1 MVVDIVLTPEEQEE
15 LTARTRAQS
24 LRNDDVR
31 RARLILMLSR
41 GDSYSDIEKAL
52 DCQPSY
58 IVRWKTR
65 SWRTG
70 SPGYIRDIG
79 VAVRRNVRRNWK
91 HGSCTGR
98 QRNSTKVR
106 TA

>member
-31 RARLILMLSR
+31 RARLILMLSL

-65 SWRTG
+65 FMADRLAGLYSRHRGSRAAKRT
-70 SPGYIRDIG
+70 
-79 VAVRRNVRRNWK
+79 RNWK
-91 HGSCTGR
+91 PGSCTGR
-98 QRNSTKVR
+98 QRNRTTVR
-106 TA
+106 